1 MNTFRFLE
9 ILGEIDETY
18 IIETIKSHEH
28 AKKVHQLRRNFVTV
42 ACFGLLIVLGFIF
55 TSTGTK
61 EYNPDLPILAIAN
74 NDADGMGFQ
83 GYMAY
88 EIEELVNQNPWN
100 ESLQIVTLPVYR
112 NLATFQNGI
121 LNGESKDEKEAKLV
135 EIAELFQISEENLVI
150 EESET
155 EESTLFFEYDNMR
168 VSVGF
173 DMMVTI
179 SYNPIQT
186 IPDNLNFSFY
196 SNQEELLKVAQYLK
210 KLYPFLFEEKDMT
223 VNITGGDYD
232 FQMNQSF
239 GLSFFEKKDSIEE
252 QILDYNFRKIMF
264 FGTEKSGIWMIRF
277 EHTDLSEKIGD
288 YPIKS
293 MKEAKRELSKGKY
306 FTTVP
311 YEMPGL
317 EYAEKVELIYKNLS
331 VEEYL
336 MPYYR
341 FYIEL
346 PEEERENGMKCFGI
360 YDVPAIENKYYS
372 IN

>member
-18 IIETIKSHEH
+18 IIDAIKSHEH
-28 AKKVHQLRRNFVTV
+28 AKKVHQWKRNVVMV
-42 ACFGLLIVLGFIF
+42 ACFGLLIVLGFIVA
-55 TSTGTK
+55 STRAK
-61 EYNPDLPILAIAN
+61 EYNPDLPILAIADN
-74 NDADGMGFQ
+74 YADGMGFQ

-88 EIEELVNQNPWN
+88 EIEELVSQNPWN
-100 ESLQIVTLPVYR
+100 ESLQIKTLPVYKNR
-112 NLATFQNGI
+112 ATFQNGI
-121 LNGESKDEKEAKLV
+121 LNGASKDEKEEKLV
-135 EIAELFQISEENLVI
+135 EVAELFQIPKENLI
-150 EESET
+150 IKESET
-155 EESTLFFEYDNMR
+155 EESALFFEYDNMR

-173 DMMVTI
+173 DMMVTL

-232 FQMNQSF
+232 FQINQSF
-239 GLSFFEKKDSIEE
+239 GLSFFEKKGSIEE

-264 FGTEKSGIWMIRF
+264 FGTENSGIWMIRF

-293 MKEAKRELSKGKY
+293 MKDAKRELSKGKY

-311 YEMPGL
+311 YEMPEL
-317 EYAEKVELIYKNLS
+317 EYVEKVELIYKNLS
-331 VEEYL
+331 DEEYL

-360 YDVPAIENKYYS
+360 YDVPAIESEYYT

>member
-1 MNTFRFLE
+1 MNTFKFLE

-18 IIETIKSHEH
+18 IIDAIKSHEH
-28 AKKVHQLRRNFVTV
+28 AKKVHQFKRNFVIVT
-42 ACFGLLIVLGFIF
+42 CFGLLIVFGFIVAG
-55 TSTGTK
+55 TRTK
-61 EYNPDLPILAIAN
+61 EYNPDLPILTIAD

-88 EIEELVNQNPWN
+88 EIEELVSQNPWN
-100 ESLQIVTLPVYR
+100 ESLQIKTLPVYKNR
-112 NLATFQNGI
+112 ATFQNGI
-121 LNGESKDEKEAKLV
+121 LNGASKDEKEAKLV
-135 EIAELFQISEENLVI
+135 EIAELFQISKENLVI
-150 EESET
+150 EESVT

-173 DMMVTI
+173 DMMITL
-179 SYNPIQT
+179 SYNPILT

-196 SNQEELLKVAQYLK
+196 STQEELLKVAQYLK
-210 KLYPFLFEEKDMT
+210 KLYPFLFEVKNMT

-239 GLSFFEKKDSIEE
+239 ELSFFEKNGSIEE

-264 FGTEKSGIWMIRF
+264 IGTEKSGIWMIRF

-293 MKEAKRELSKGKY
+293 MKDAKRELSKGKY

-317 EYAEKVELIYKNLS
+317 EYVEKVELIYKNLS

-360 YDVPAIENKYYS
+360 YDVPAIASEYYT